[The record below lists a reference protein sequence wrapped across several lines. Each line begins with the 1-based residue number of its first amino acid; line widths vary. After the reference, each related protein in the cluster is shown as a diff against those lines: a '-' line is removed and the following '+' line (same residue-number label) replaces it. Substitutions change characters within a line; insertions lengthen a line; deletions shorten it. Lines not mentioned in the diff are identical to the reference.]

1 MGRLVAAVQGDLLQ
15 LIDNQS
21 YLGQQILN
29 VYYYR
34 VTPALGI
41 ADGYLE
47 ILNDYWED
55 NVLDPILQVQVDG
68 LQHLSREWKNL
79 SNNVD
84 LFVDGT
90 VLVGANATAPATYL
104 PSFVSL
110 GFLLQRESLV
120 TRNGYKRF
128 AGLQDTFVSGNTWVG
143 SPTSI
148 TDIETALAADL
159 NIGIISS
166 AEPVIVKRP
175 IVVPVGSYLYSS
187 IGSARFRTVG
197 TQNTRKAGRGI

>member
-1 MGRLVAAVQGDLLQ
+1 VAASQGDLLQ
-15 LIDNQS
+15 LVDNQT

-41 ADGYLE
+41 TGNYLE
-47 ILNDYWED
+47 LLNDYWED
-55 NVLDPILQVQVDG
+55 NVLPPICAIQNDG
-68 LQHLSREWKNL
+68 LSHVSREWRNL

-84 LFVDGT
+84 LFTASNVIPGT
-90 VLVGANATAPATYL
+90 NAEPGTAQE
-104 PSFVSL
+104 PSFVSA
-110 GFLLQRESLV
+110 GFILRRESLV

-128 AGLQDTFVSGNTWVG
+128 AGLSENLISGNTWVG
-143 SPTSI
+143 GATLLNNI
-148 TDIETALAADL
+148 ATALAGDL

-175 IVVPVGSYLYSS
+175 IDPPVGVYQYSS
-187 IGSARFRTVG
+187 IGSAAFRSIG